1 MQQTINKRI
10 GPTGHRQRLRDRFLK
25 AGRSALADYELLELL
40 LTYAI
45 PRMDTKPIA
54 KTCLHNF
61 GSILSTLQQPD
72 ERLLEIQGIGPN
84 VATYLKA
91 IHACLTRCMEAAVE
105 DLPSISGPEEVF
117 AFIRLHLGPSAI
129 ECIYAL
135 YLNEAR
141 RIVHHE
147 QVGMGTVDRAA
158 LYPREILK
166 PALIHNATGMILVHN
181 HPEGEPVPSDQDLEL
196 TENLEDIS
204 APLGIELLDHLI
216 VTSLQAYSIKTG
228 KLL

>member
-1 MQQTINKRI
+1 MQQTTNRHN

-25 AGRSALADYELLELL
+25 AGRNALADYELLELL

-45 PRMDTKPIA
+45 PRIDTKPIA
-54 KTCLHNF
+54 KTCLHDF
-61 GSILSTLQQPD
+61 GSILNTLQQPD

-84 VATYLKA
+84 VTAFFKV
-91 IHACLTRCMEAAVE
+91 IHACLTRCMETAVE
-105 DLPSISGPEEVF
+105 NLPSISGPEDVF
-117 AFIRLHLGPSAI
+117 AFIRLLLGPAAN

-141 RIVHHE
+141 RIVHHT
-147 QVGMGTVDRAA
+147 QVGTGTVDRAA

-166 PALIHNATGMILVHN
+166 PALIHNATGLILVHN
-181 HPEGEPVPSDQDLEL
+181 HPQGEPVPSDQDLEL
-196 TENLEDIS
+196 TDNLEDVS
-204 APLGIELLDHLI
+204 APLGIELLDHLV
-216 VTSLQAYSIKTG
+216 VTPLQAFSIKTG